1 VFRWREWRER
11 GGWREGERG
20 KEGSMKAVRE
30 EGRGV
35 RKEVYADHGTTN
47 QPGLNYG
54 ETSLTTGE

>member
-1 VFRWREWRER
+1 
-11 GGWREGERG
+11 
-20 KEGSMKAVRE
+20 MKAVRE

>member
-1 VFRWREWRER
+1 MEREGGMEGRRER
-11 GGWREGERG
+11 QG
-20 KEGSMKAVRE
+20 GSMKAVRE

-47 QPGLNYG
+47 HPGLNYG